1 MKTTLKTV
9 YDQILRDPPVNWE
22 ELNQNLAELTTSI
35 YWPSLKTYFE
45 SCIGDVLSQAD
56 DITAVLQNEMSE
68 EAFGRKALIAR
79 VVADKMQQILDF
91 IEGHK
96 PNEPDET
103 K

>member
-1 MKTTLKTV
+1 MAVTLKSM
-9 YDQILRDPPVNWE
+9 YDQILREPPMKWD
-22 ELNQNLAELTTSI
+22 ELNQNLAELTSSI
-35 YWPSLKTYFE
+35 QWTALKQYFE

-56 DITAVLQNEMSE
+56 DLTSVLNGEMSE

-96 PNEPDET
+96 PNET

>member
-1 MKTTLKTV
+1 MPKTTLKTI
-9 YDQILRDPPVNWE
+9 YDEILKETPVSWD
-22 ELNQNLAELTTSI
+22 ELNQNLAEITSSI
-35 YWPSLKTYFE
+35 QWPYLKQYFE

-56 DITAVLQNEMSE
+56 DITAVLNNQMSE
-68 EAFGRKALIAR
+68 AAFGRKALIAR

-96 PNEPDET
+96 PNET